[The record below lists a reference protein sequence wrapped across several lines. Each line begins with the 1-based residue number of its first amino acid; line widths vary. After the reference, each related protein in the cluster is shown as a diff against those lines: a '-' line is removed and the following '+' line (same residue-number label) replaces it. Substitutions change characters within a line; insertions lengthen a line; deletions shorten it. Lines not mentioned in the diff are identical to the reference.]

1 MQVHEITLKEGV
13 GEWVGLNNPTTQAA
27 LGNLAQT
34 AAATFT
40 KDPRY
45 KDLPMD
51 QRIDV
56 MARDMA
62 VAKTARDKTQEFAEY
77 YKQALYNNQNRPLG
91 PNEFKALMY
100 NYLSRKVFGYDV
112 AKLNPEFRQ
121 KLDALINQAQR
132 TNFDYRT
139 GFSPEFEA
147 TMKEIIALS
156 FVARYQST
164 AQPAQKFATTTPP
177 PPKITTPPA
186 AGAPTPAE
194 QAKLQQMIQQKL
206 GTAK

>member
-1 MQVHEITLKEGV
+1 MQIHEITLKEGV
-13 GEWVGLNNPTTQAA
+13 RDWLGLDNPTTQAA

-40 KDPRY
+40 RDPRY

-56 MARDMA
+56 MARDMS
-62 VAKTARDKTQEFAEY
+62 VARAARDKTREFAEY

-100 NYLSRKVFGYDV
+100 NYLTRKVFGYDV
-112 AKLNPEFRQ
+112 AKLSPEFKQ
-121 KLDALINQAQR
+121 KLDAFISQAQR

-147 TMKEIIALS
+147 LMKEMIALS

-164 AQPAQKFATTTPP
+164 AQATAPVAPAPSTTITA
-177 PPKITTPPA
+177 PPK

-194 QAKLQQMIQQKL
+194 QAKLQQMIQQKM
-206 GTAK
+206 AAEK

>member
-1 MQVHEITLKEGV
+1 
-13 GEWVGLNNPTTQAA
+13 
-27 LGNLAQT
+27 
-34 AAATFT
+34 
-40 KDPRY
+40 
-45 KDLPMD
+45 MD

-56 MARDMA
+56 MARDMS
-62 VAKTARDKTQEFAEY
+62 VARAARDKTREFAEY

-100 NYLSRKVFGYDV
+100 NYLTRKVFGYDV
-112 AKLNPEFRQ
+112 AKLSPEFKQ
-121 KLDALINQAQR
+121 KLDAFISQAQR

-147 TMKEIIALS
+147 LMKEMIALS

-164 AQPAQKFATTTPP
+164 AQATAPAPSTTITA
-177 PPKITTPPA
+177 PPK

-194 QAKLQQMIQQKL
+194 QAKLQQMIQQKM
-206 GTAK
+206 AAEK

>member
-1 MQVHEITLKEGV
+1 MQIHEITLKEGV
-13 GEWVGLNNPTTQAA
+13 RDWLGLDNPTTQAA

-40 KDPRY
+40 RDPRY

-56 MARDMA
+56 MARDMS
-62 VAKTARDKTQEFAEY
+62 VARAARDKTREFAEY

-100 NYLSRKVFGYDV
+100 NYLTRKVFGYDV
-112 AKLNPEFRQ
+112 AKLSPEFKQ
-121 KLDALINQAQR
+121 KLDAFISQAQR

-147 TMKEIIALS
+147 LMKEMIALS
-156 FVARYQST
+156 FIARYQTTEQAT
-164 AQPAQKFATTTPP
+164 APV
-177 PPKITTPPA
+177 
-186 AGAPTPAE
+186 APTPAE
-194 QAKLQQMIQQKL
+194 QARLQQMIQQKL
-206 GTAK
+206 AAKK